1 MKSAPAQ
8 PARIPPAPSAGLV
21 HLESETMEGVTEQM
35 LAHAARLGAS
45 DIFLCHNE
53 QHVLVQIR
61 HLGVVRPLTVL
72 PLEQGRRVITLLK
85 TNALLD
91 LAERRRPQEG
101 RWIYNHPHH
110 DGTESTYDLRVS

>member
-1 MKSAPAQ
+1 MSTTTAPA
-8 PARIPPAPSAGLV
+8 PTTHAPTAPTGGLV
-21 HLESETMEGVTEQM
+21 TLFGDIDVMTGQM
-35 LAHAARLGAS
+35 LTHAARLGAS

-61 HLGVVRPLTVL
+61 HLGVVRALTVL
-72 PLEQGRRVITLLK
+72 PLDQGKRIITLLK

-101 RWIYNHPHH
+101 R
-110 DGTESTYDLRVS
+110 